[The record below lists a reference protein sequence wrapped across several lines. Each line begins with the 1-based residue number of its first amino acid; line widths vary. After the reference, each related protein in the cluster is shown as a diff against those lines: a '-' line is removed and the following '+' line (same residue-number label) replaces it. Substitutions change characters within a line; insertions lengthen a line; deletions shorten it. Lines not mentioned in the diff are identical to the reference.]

1 MNFKPNHIW
10 FVLVSIHHNSSFFLF
25 HLNENGANI
34 IVKKNVNEIRQ
45 SVLNLLNEIINRQED

>member
-34 IVKKNVNEIRQ
+34 IVKKMLTKSDRVF
-45 SVLNLLNEIINRQED
+45 